1 MCGGCARDLLSTC
14 ACPTADDA
22 RADLR
27 AQLAAG
33 QTKDQIILAYQKE
46 YGSEAISVPRN
57 EGAMRAI
64 YAVPLVAIVAGGAGV
79 VMMLRRWKQ
88 KPPGGPGSTSGGPD
102 KGNKAKD
109 DYDRRLDE
117 ELKDLDG

>member
-1 MCGGCARDLLSTC
+1 
-14 ACPTADDA
+14 
-22 RADLR
+22 
-27 AQLAAG
+27 
-33 QTKDQIILAYQKE
+33 
-46 YGSEAISVPRN
+46 
-57 EGAMRAI
+57 MRAI

-88 KPPGGPGSTSGGPD
+88 KPPGGPGAGSGSSSGGPG
-102 KGNKAKD
+102 KANKAKD